1 MKIAERFEFRNK
13 APVLT
18 FSPDDMVIDAV
29 RAMSDKNYGASIIV
43 DPAHRPVGIV
53 TERDFMRRL
62 LAKDMNPNTTP
73 IREIMTANLKVARA
87 DDEVAEW
94 LRVMSNERFRH
105 LPVVDGDGVLLNV
118 MSQGDFVSYT
128 WPQLLTDLKA
138 KASRSM
144 VDKYQL
150 YLIFATI
157 LIYTVF
163 IIFLLRRS

>member
-1 MKIAERFEFRNK
+1 MKIAERFEFRAK

-43 DPAHRPVGIV
+43 DPAHRPVGII
-53 TERDFMRRL
+53 TERDFMRRV
-62 LAKDMNPNTTP
+62 LAKDLNPNTTP
-73 IREIMTANLKVARA
+73 IRDIMTSNLKVARG

-105 LPVVDGDGVLLNV
+105 LPVVDGDGVLMNI

-128 WPQLLTDLKA
+128 WPQLFTDLKT
-138 KASRSM
+138 KAGRS
-144 VDKYQL
+144 VADKYQL
-150 YLIFATI
+150 YLILATI

-163 IIFLLRRS
+163 IVFLLRR

>member
-1 MKIAERFEFRNK
+1 MKIAERFEFRAK

-29 RAMSDKNYGASIIV
+29 RAMADKNYGASIIV
-43 DPAHRPVGIV
+43 DPAHRPVGII

-62 LAKDMNPNTTP
+62 LAKDLNPNTTP
-73 IREIMTANLKVARA
+73 IREIMTSNLKVAKG

-105 LPVVDGDGVLLNV
+105 LPVVDGDGVLLNI

-128 WPQLLTDLKA
+128 WPQLFTDLKA
-138 KASRSM
+138 KAGRSM
-144 VDKYQL
+144 ADKYQL
-150 YLIFATI
+150 YLILATI

-163 IIFLLRRS
+163 IVFLLRR